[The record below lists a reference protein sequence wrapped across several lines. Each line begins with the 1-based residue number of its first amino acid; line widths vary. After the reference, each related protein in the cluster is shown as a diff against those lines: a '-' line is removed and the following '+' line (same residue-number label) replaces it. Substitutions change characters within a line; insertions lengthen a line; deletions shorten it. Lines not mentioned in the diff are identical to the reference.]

1 MIPPQH
7 LYRSQQVAAAC
18 DLMLVVGTSAVV
30 QPAAY
35 MPVIAKENGAKVIE
49 INMERT
55 PLSGNISDYFILGRA
70 GQIMNDIV
78 AELEKLL

>member
-1 MIPPQH
+1 M
-7 LYRSQQVAAAC
+7 RSQQVSAAC

-35 MPVIAKENGAKVIE
+35 MPVIAKENGAKIIE

-55 PLSGNISDYFILGRA
+55 PLSGSISDYFILGRA
-70 GQIMNDIV
+70 GQIMNAIV